1 MAGEQRFTKL
11 GTYSSELDIA
21 WQDRLDDADSL
32 LSSGR
37 FAASIS
43 MALYALEICLK
54 SRICRRLDLD
64 QLPKAFEIHDLDG
77 LLVLSGLS
85 RKLNKQPSKPSRTKR
100 NWDALLIMSNRLN
113 DLRYTAAS
121 KWNRQ
126 DAESI
131 LDMIRD
137 PKHGV
142 LTWLQKQR

>member
-1 MAGEQRFTKL
+1 L
-11 GTYSSELDIA
+11 SELEIA
-21 WQDRLDDADSL
+21 WRDRLEDAESL
-32 LSSGR
+32 LTSGR
-37 FAASIS
+37 FATSIC

-85 RKLNKQPSKPSRTKR
+85 RKLNKQPRKPSRTKR
-100 NWDALLIMSNRLN
+100 NWDALLKMADRLT
-113 DLRYTAAS
+113 DLRYTDAS

-131 LDMIRD
+131 LDMVRD